1 MKNTKTRALVES
13 AILIA
18 LATILSLIKLV
29 DLPYGG
35 SITIASMFPIVILSY
50 RFGLRWGCAAGLV
63 YGIIQQLTGLS
74 LPLLCH
80 HMAEHRRRDPARLRD
95 CLCGH
100 RAWRHIPRPYQK
112 PVFSA
117 GGRLPARLPAPI
129 RLPCS
134 VRRHRMGGYLHSDQ
148 GGADLLLYLQCDL
161 YAAGNAH
168 HGSGLGLHRLH
179 D

>member
-74 LPLLCH
+74 SLSYVTTWQSIVAVILLDYVIAYAVTGLGGIFRGRIKTSLQRWRQAPCSSACSDTPA
-80 HMAEHRRRDPARLRD
+80 MFCPAPPYGRVSPFRPRRR
-95 CLCGH
+95 
-100 RAWRHIPRPYQK
+100 
-112 PVFSA
+112 
-117 GGRLPARLPAPI
+117 
-129 RLPCS
+129 
-134 VRRHRMGGYLHSDQ
+134 
-148 GGADLLLYLQCDL
+148 
-161 YAAGNAH
+161 
-168 HGSGLGLHRLH
+168 
-179 D
+179 